1 MVPARTEVNIMLKV
15 KNIDK
20 VKIREDAL
28 HYIRVKK
35 PARIFMAIYRHL
47 LLIGISF
54 IILYPVLF
62 MLSNAFKP
70 VEQYYDPSVIWIPKS
85 LTLDNF
91 KLVLQV
97 INFPEVFKNTFF
109 IALLPSFIQTAIC
122 MYIAYGLA
130 RFKFRGRKL
139 IIALVI
145 LTIIVPQQTISTSLY
160 ASFRHMD
167 LFGIASALSKVTNG
181 AIKPINLIGT
191 PWVTILPSMLGVGFK
206 CGLYIFIYMQFFTG
220 LPKELQ
226 EAAAIDGCGAL
237 KTFFKIIVPTTKNI
251 TLSIILLTVVWN
263 WNDYYTPAMFIR
275 TRDTISTAMANF
287 QTQLQNLHNMGL
299 GITNIQTANTQIQ
312 AACLLSIIP
321 LVILYIILQKYF
333 AEGIENSGLT
343 GL

>member
-1 MVPARTEVNIMLKV
+1 MIEVKKYV
-15 KNIDK
+15 KQIDK
-20 VKIREDAL
+20 VKWRDDFI
-28 HYIRVKK
+28 HYVRVKK
-35 PARIFMAIYRHL
+35 PGNKLWAVCRHI

-54 IILYPVLF
+54 IILYPILF
-62 MLSNAFKP
+62 MISNAFKP

-91 KLVLQV
+91 KVVLKV
-97 INFPEVFKNTFF
+97 INFAVVFKNTFF

-130 RFKFRGRKL
+130 RFKFKGRKL
-139 IIALVI
+139 IIAFVI

-167 LFGIASALSKVTNG
+167 LFGIVEWLSNVTGG

-191 PWVTILPSMLGVGFK
+191 AWVSILPSLLGVGFK
-206 CGLYIFIYMQFFTG
+206 CGLYIFIYMQFFAG

-226 EAAAIDGCGAL
+226 EAASIDGCGAL
-237 KTFFKIIVPTTKNI
+237 RTFLKIIIPTTKNI
-251 TLSIILLTVVWN
+251 TLTVVLLSIVWN

-275 TRDTISTAMANF
+275 TKDTISTAMANF
-287 QTQLQNLHNMGL
+287 QTQLQNLHNMGV
-299 GITNIQTANTQIQ
+299 GAENIQTANTQIQ